1 MTMTIHIVAVLEA
14 KLGQETPLHD
24 ALLALVPLV
33 RQEPGCLEY
42 TPHVSVDRPGH
53 FVFYEEW
60 ADQAAINRHGQTPH
74 FQAFAAKLDALLAV
88 PLQVTLL
95 HKLA

>member
-1 MTMTIHIVAVLEA
+1 MTIHIVAVLEA

-42 TPHVSVDRPGH
+42 TPHVSVDRDSVP
-53 FVFYEEW
+53 
-60 ADQAAINRHGQTPH
+60 
-74 FQAFAAKLDALLAV
+74 AV
-88 PLQVTLL
+88 WG
-95 HKLA
+95 